1 MSEPDDTPTR
11 LRDAERQEE
20 LSQQGLTR
28 LQEIG
33 SKWQARAETAEADVS
48 RLREELNQA
57 LELLHSPDKWMKWCD
72 HKVLE
77 RCELAGAEVS
87 RLQQE
92 NAKWKAACVAQEARI
107 KAIKEHLNWP

>member
-20 LSQQGLTR
+20 LSQDGLTR

-33 SKWQARAETAEADVS
+33 SKWQARAEKAEAD
-48 RLREELNQA
+48 
-57 LELLHSPDKWMKWCD
+57 
-72 HKVLE
+72 
-77 RCELAGAEVS
+77 VS

-92 NAKWKAACVAQEARI
+92 NALLRRSLEMLTKQMAADG
-107 KAIKEHLNWP
+107 H